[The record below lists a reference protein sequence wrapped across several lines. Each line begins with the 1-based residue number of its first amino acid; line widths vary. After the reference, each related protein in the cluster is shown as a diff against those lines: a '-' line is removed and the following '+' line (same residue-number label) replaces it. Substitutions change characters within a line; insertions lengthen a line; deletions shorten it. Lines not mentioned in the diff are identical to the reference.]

1 MARELK
7 TLVLPLILIPLCMCP
22 CIKAMDSI
30 KVPYYPDKDYVPH
43 EGDSLLFAKSQE
55 EILFKI
61 SNDLRDWELTYIIPY
76 IGDEG
81 VILFMYIIKKKE
93 DEHKSSR

>member
-7 TLVLPLILIPLCMCP
+7 TLALVLILLGMGTS
-22 CIKAMDSI
+22 IKAMDSI

-55 EILFKI
+55 EILFRI
-61 SNDLRDWELTYIIPY
+61 SNDLRDWELAYIIPY
-76 IGDEG
+76 IGAEG
-81 VILFMYIIKKKE
+81 EMLFMYIIKKKE
-93 DEHKSSR
+93 DESSR

>member
-1 MARELK
+1 MVMARELK
-7 TLVLPLILIPLCMCP
+7 TLALVLIMLAMGT
-22 CIKAMDSI
+22 CIKAMDSL

-55 EILFKI
+55 EILYRI

-81 VILFMYIIKKKE
+81 GILFMYIIKKKE